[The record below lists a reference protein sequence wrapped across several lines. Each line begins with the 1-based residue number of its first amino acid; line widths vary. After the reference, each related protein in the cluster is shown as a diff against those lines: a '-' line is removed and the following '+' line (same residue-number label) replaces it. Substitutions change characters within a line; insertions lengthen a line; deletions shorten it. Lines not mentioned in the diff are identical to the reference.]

1 PAGTYEGQDEVARTV
16 SQWAVLYVKKD
27 LPEDLVYQ
35 LTKVMYENTEQIAQ
49 AHARGKQITIENATK
64 GIAPVPFHPGAAR
77 YYREKGLLD

>member
-1 PAGTYEGQDEVARTV
+1 M
-16 SQWAVLYVKKD
+16 KKD